1 MELSKKEIDFEF
13 PFEPYD
19 IQKSFMSTLYETLQ
33 NDKIGIFESPTGTG
47 KSLSLICGSLR
58 WLFDYEIE
66 KEEKIKSIINF
77 SSAVERTN
85 DDKAN
90 DEEKKEPSWVT
101 DFFKQKA
108 ANVQLEKLKEKESL
122 KKKKNELI
130 EKRKNIVN
138 FKRKRENCPSLENE
152 LNNNL
157 TSSFKEIISDEDNK
171 EDDEEL
177 ILDYCSD
184 EDTVDLISDEE
195 QDNIEEEYCT
205 KIFYCSRTHSQLSQ
219 FVHEVQ
225 KSPYANRVKL
235 VVLGS
240 RQNYCINEKVNQ
252 QKNVYQINEKCL
264 DLQKKKKERK
274 KDINQPKKKRKKE
287 ETSNGCPYYSSK
299 KVHDFKDYV
308 TMEVQDI
315 EQIVKL
321 GKDLNT
327 CPYYGTRHT
336 IPKAQLVVLPYQTLL
351 HRGTRESVGINV
363 KDCVVIIDEAHNLIE
378 TINNIHSV
386 EIRQNQ
392 ITSSINQ
399 LKHYKDK
406 YFKRL
411 KAINLMYIEQII
423 FVFNSLLKVLKE
435 HIESPTEEYLSTI
448 NDFIYSAKIDNVN
461 LFKIHKYCEQSSI
474 AKKLNGFI
482 EKYQTEYVTTHSEE
496 NVEVLQTSQFMYAE
510 SFLYALTNSDK
521 DGRIL
526 VTKSKVPN
534 KSSIKFLMLNP
545 AVHFIDIIK
554 DCKSLILAGGT
565 MAPVGE
571 IKDLLFYTSGIPS
584 SRITEFSCG
593 HVIPSSNLLVLALQ
607 KGPSSMDMSFT
618 YQSRNN
624 FDLVD
629 ELGRLLVNICSVVPG
644 GIVCFF
650 PSYDYEEFVYKRW
663 INTSLFNKI
672 DSKKKVFR
680 EPKSAMLCDQ
690 VLSEYTNMIKKS
702 QSSGAVLLSVVGGKM
717 SEGINFS
724 DDLGRCIVMI
734 GLPYPNVNS
743 PELKEKMQFLN
754 RTINPT
760 AGKEHLENICMKAVN
775 QSIGRSIRH
784 KNDYASIILIDQRY
798 SRSSVI
804 NKLPSWINSQL
815 QTHQRFGPALASISK
830 FFAGKRIA
838 L

>member
-392 ITSSINQ
+392 
-399 LKHYKDK
+399 
-406 YFKRL
+406 F
-411 KAINLMYIEQII
+411 I
-423 FVFNSLLKVLKE
+423 FLE

-526 VTKSKVPN
+526 VTKNKVPN

-650 PSYDYEEFVYKRW
+650 PSYDYEEFV
-663 INTSLFNKI
+663 
-672 DSKKKVFR
+672 FR

-690 VLSEYTNMIKKS
+690 VLSEYTNMIKLRSSNDQGAPKKMSSITEAIIVDLLKLCDIGLSKTGSKRKNKS

-724 DDLGRCIVMI
+724 DDLGR
-734 GLPYPNVNS
+734 
-743 PELKEKMQFLN
+743 
-754 RTINPT
+754 
-760 AGKEHLENICMKAVN
+760 
-775 QSIGRSIRH
+775 
-784 KNDYASIILIDQRY
+784 
-798 SRSSVI
+798 
-804 NKLPSWINSQL
+804 
-815 QTHQRFGPALASISK
+815 
-830 FFAGKRIA
+830 
-838 L
+838 